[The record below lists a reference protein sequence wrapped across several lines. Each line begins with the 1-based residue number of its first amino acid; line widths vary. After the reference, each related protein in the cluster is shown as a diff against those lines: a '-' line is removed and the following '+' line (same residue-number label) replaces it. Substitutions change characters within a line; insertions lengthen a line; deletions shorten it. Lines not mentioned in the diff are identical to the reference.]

1 MMPTPSCA
9 GPSWGHFSS
18 MMLFRRTALAAAC
31 LVVSSEPLLAQSI
44 AGTVRQDS
52 TARPMAGV
60 EVLLEG
66 SERKTTTDAAGRFVL
81 GSLAR
86 GSAVVLFRS
95 VGYRPV
101 RVSVQLVSADTV
113 QVNAV
118 MVREGTQQLDPV
130 EVKAVPAAPRGLGR
144 EAFEERRKLGFGR
157 FIDSAELRRSEMR
170 RTSDLLR
177 AIPGLRIVR
186 FRECEGPNSTRC
198 SPPEDRAASGRGGG
212 TSMIPRQ
219 NQEYCWMSVLLD
231 GVPVYQSGSSRPPP
245 DFSRDFRPS
254 ELESIE
260 VYRSSA
266 EVPSEYGG
274 ASAACGV
281 ILLWSKRGKS

>member
-1 MMPTPSCA
+1 MTPSCA
-9 GPSWGHFSS
+9 GLSRGHFSS
-18 MMLFRRTALAAAC
+18 MLPSRRTALAAAC
-31 LVVSSEPLLAQSI
+31 LVVFSEPLIAQSI
-44 AGTVRQDS
+44 AGIVRQDS

-101 RVSVQLVSADTV
+101 RVTVQLVSADTV

-144 EAFEERRKLGFGR
+144 EAFEERRKLGFGK

-198 SPPEDRAASGRGGG
+198 SPPEDRAASGRGVG

-219 NQEYCWMSVLLD
+219 GQDYCWMSVLLD
-231 GVPVYQSGSSRPPP
+231 GVPVYQSGGSRPPP

-274 ASAACGV
+274 AAAACGV
-281 ILLWSKRGKS
+281 ILLWSKRGKP